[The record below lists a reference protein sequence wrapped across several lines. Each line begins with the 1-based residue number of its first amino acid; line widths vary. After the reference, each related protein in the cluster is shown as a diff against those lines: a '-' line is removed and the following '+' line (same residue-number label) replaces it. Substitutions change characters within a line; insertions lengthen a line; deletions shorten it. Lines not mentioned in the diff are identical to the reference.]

1 MFLTSLPFRA
11 APPSA
16 QAHPGPHH
24 STDHPKLSLLTRL
37 PASTRS
43 SFLWEQGLVLAPS
56 MEDVCVHQALCQV
69 LNLSGPLPAV
79 CNMDEKELR
88 IGDPSR
94 PTWWTRVVGKIW
106 GPRG

>member
-1 MFLTSLPFRA
+1 
-11 APPSA
+11 
-16 QAHPGPHH
+16 
-24 STDHPKLSLLTRL
+24 
-37 PASTRS
+37 
-43 SFLWEQGLVLAPS
+43 

-94 PTWWTRVVGKIW
+94 PTWWTRVVGKIL

>member
-1 MFLTSLPFRA
+1 MPKHTSYPIIALTTLSCP
-11 APPSA
+11 
-16 QAHPGPHH
+16 
-24 STDHPKLSLLTRL
+24 TDPLRL
-37 PASTRS
+37 PPRS

-88 IGDPSR
+88 IGDLEAHL
-94 PTWWTRVVGKIW
+94 VD
-106 GPRG
+106 